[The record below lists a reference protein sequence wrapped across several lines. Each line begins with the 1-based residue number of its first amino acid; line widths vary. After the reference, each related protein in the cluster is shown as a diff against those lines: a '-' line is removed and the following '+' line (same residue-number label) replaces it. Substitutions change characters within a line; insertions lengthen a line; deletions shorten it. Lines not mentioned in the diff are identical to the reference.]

1 MLREVWVGEGCVE
14 NVESPG
20 TRCYL
25 KTQEKHDLNDFIEI
39 YSHKTDRP
47 KYD

>member
-1 MLREVWVGEGCVE
+1 MCFGRGLCGNHQ
-14 NVESPG
+14 NVESSG

-25 KTQEKHDLNDFIEI
+25 KDDLNDFIEI

-47 KYD
+47 KYDNR